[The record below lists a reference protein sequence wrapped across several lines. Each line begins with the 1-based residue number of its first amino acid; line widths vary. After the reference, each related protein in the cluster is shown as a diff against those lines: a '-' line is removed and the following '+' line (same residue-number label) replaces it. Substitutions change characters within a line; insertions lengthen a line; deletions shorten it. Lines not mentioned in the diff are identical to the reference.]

1 VQVIIPPAHDVT
13 LPAWQRLLAGEHE
26 LPTVHALHVPAVQN
40 WPAPH
45 GVPSGAFIATLQ
57 TACPDLQSIVFST
70 HGLAMSVQSAPAVQT
85 PQLPAWQTDV
95 LRDPHGVPSGRL
107 VILLHLPLPPVHANM
122 PVWHSAGEHAAP
134 DTHVWPLLPSEL
146 VVAALSLVVASDAA
160 AGSAVDASGFG
171 GVRS

>member
-1 VQVIIPPAHDVT
+1 VIIPPAHEVT
-13 LPAWQRLLAGEHE
+13 LPAWQGMLAGEHE
-26 LPTVHALHVPAVQN
+26 LPTVHALHVPAVQY

-45 GVPSGAFIATLQ
+45 GVPSGAFVATLQ
-57 TACPDLQSIVFST
+57 TACPDLQSIVFLT

-95 LRDPHGVPSGRL
+95 LPDPHGVPSPTL
-107 VILLHLPLPPVHANM
+107 PVLLHLPLPPVQANV
-122 PVWHSAGEHAAP
+122 PVWHSAGAHGAP
-134 DTHVWPLLPSEL
+134 DTHVWPPLPLEP
-146 VVAALSLVVASDAA
+146 VVAALLLVVASSDAA